1 MLDSPCLT
9 RDNLDMAPDSLPE
22 RDAFPQVISAD
33 GSLAAFRPGALV
45 LVTLQSP
52 REKFFGSVLSL
63 APFGLVFCGIP
74 LDSIDD
80 FIAQLRDGE
89 HVRPSTL
96 FFPMH
101 RIERLEIDQRSG
113 EFPSISERFQAK
125 SGIPAQRVFHE
136 EAAG

>member
-1 MLDSPCLT
+1 MALDFKP
-9 RDNLDMAPDSLPE
+9 AH
-22 RDAFPQVISAD
+22 DAFPQIISAD
-33 GSLAAFRPGALV
+33 GSLVAFRPGALV

-52 REKFFGSVLSL
+52 REKFFGSVVSL

-89 HVRPSTL
+89 HVRPATL

-101 RIERLEIDQRSG
+101 RIERLELDQRSG
-113 EFPSISERFQAK
+113 EFPSISERFQSK
-125 SGIPAQRVFHE
+125 SGISAQGVFHQ

>member
-1 MLDSPCLT
+1 
-9 RDNLDMAPDSLPE
+9 MAPDSRPE
-22 RDAFPQVISAD
+22 HDVFPQVISAD
-33 GSLAAFRPGALV
+33 GSLAVFRSGALV

-101 RIERLEIDQRSG
+101 RIERLELDQRSG
-113 EFPSISERFQAK
+113 EFPSISERFHSK
-125 SGIPAQRVFHE
+125 SGISAQGVFHQ